1 MEHITPSVGLMTLAG
16 CLTFL
21 IAPNDEDPG
30 TDPRIAAMLNPN
42 LPTIVIDAG
51 HGGRDN
57 GAKANGLVEKE
68 LTLDMAF
75 RVEKQLQMNGYRTF
89 LTRKDDTFV
98 SLPDRSSLAN
108 RFDHSIFVSIHFNN
122 SISTSASGL
131 ETFYASSKVAPE
143 PEWSWAAFLA
153 RREPLESLDTGEN
166 LAGYIQT
173 ALVTKTE
180 ATNRGAKSQP
190 FYVIRHTRAPAV
202 LVEGGFL
209 SNPFEARLIA
219 TPEYR
224 ERLASAVVE
233 GVVQFANTMPKPGRP
248 ATQFAKASR

>member
-1 MEHITPSVGLMTLAG
+1 MTLAG

-68 LTLDMAF
+68 LTLDMAY
-75 RVEKQLQMNGYRTF
+75 RVEKQLQLNGFRTF

-108 RFDHSIFVSIHFNN
+108 KYDHSIFVSIHFNN
-122 SISTSASGL
+122 SINSSASGL

-143 PEWSWAAFLA
+143 PEWSWAAFLS

-166 LAGYIQT
+166 LAGYIQ
-173 ALVTKTE
+173 AAMVTKTE
-180 ATNRGAKSQP
+180 ASNRGAKAQP

-209 SNPFEARLIA
+209 SNPFEAQLIA
-219 TPEYR
+219 NPEYR

-248 ATQFAKASR
+248 PTQLAKASP

>member
-21 IAPNDEDPG
+21 IAPNDDPG
-30 TDPRIAAMLNPN
+30 TDPRIAAALNPD

-57 GAKANGLVEKE
+57 GAKGNGLVEKE
-68 LTLDMAF
+68 LTLDTAF
-75 RVEKQLQMNGYRTF
+75 RVEKLLQMNGFRTV

-98 SLPDRSSLAN
+98 SLPDRTELAN
-108 RFDHSIFVSIHFNN
+108 QFDPSIFVSIHFNN
-122 SISTSASGL
+122 SVSSSAVGL
-131 ETFYASSKVAPE
+131 ETFYASAKVAPD
-143 PEWSWAAFLA
+143 PEWSWVGFFAK
-153 RREPLESLDTGEN
+153 RKPLDYLDTGEN
-166 LAGYIQT
+166 LAGFIQA
-173 ALVTKTE
+173 ALVTHTDGG
-180 ATNRGAKSQP
+180 NRGAKAQA

-219 TPEYR
+219 NPEYR
-224 ERLASAVVE
+224 ERLAVAIVE
-233 GVVQFANTMPKPGRP
+233 GVVHYANTMPKPGKP
-248 ATQFAKASR
+248 ATQLVKASR

>member
-21 IAPNDEDPG
+21 IAPNDDPG
-30 TDPRIAAMLNPN
+30 TDPRITAMLNPD

-51 HGGRDN
+51 HGGQDP
-57 GAKANGLVEKE
+57 GTKGNGLVEKD

-75 RVEKQLQMNGYRTF
+75 RVEKQLQMNGFRTF

-98 SLPDRSSLAN
+98 SLADRAELAN
-108 RFDHSIFVSIHFNN
+108 KFDYSIFVSIHFNN
-122 SISTSASGL
+122 SISSSASGL
-131 ETFYASSKVAPE
+131 ETFYASEKIPPE
-143 PEWSWAAFLA
+143 PEWSWAGFFG
-153 RREPLESLDTGEN
+153 RRKPLESLDNGEN
-166 LAGYIQT
+166 LAGLIQT
-173 ALVTKTE
+173 ALVTRTE
-180 ATNRGAKSQP
+180 AENRGAKGRA

-209 SNPFEARLIA
+209 SNAFEARLIA
-219 TPEYR
+219 NPEYR

-233 GVVQFANTMPKPGRP
+233 GVVQFSNTMPKPGKP
-248 ATQFAKASR
+248 ATQLVKASP

>member
-21 IAPNDEDPG
+21 IAPNDDPG
-30 TDPRIAAMLNPN
+30 TDPRITAMLNPD

-51 HGGRDN
+51 HGGQDP
-57 GAKANGLVEKE
+57 GTKGNGLVEKD

-75 RVEKQLQMNGYRTF
+75 RVEKQLQMNGFRTF

-98 SLPDRSSLAN
+98 SLSDRTELAN

-122 SISTSASGL
+122 SISSSASGL
-131 ETFYASSKVAPE
+131 ETFYASEKIPPE
-143 PEWSWAAFLA
+143 PEWSWAGFFG
-153 RREPLESLDTGEN
+153 RRKPLESLDNGEN
-166 LAGYIQT
+166 LAGLIQT
-173 ALVTKTE
+173 ALVTRTE
-180 ATNRGAKSQP
+180 AENRGAKGQA

-209 SNPFEARLIA
+209 SNAFEARLIA
-219 TPEYR
+219 NPEYR

-233 GVVQFANTMPKPGRP
+233 GVVQFSNTMPKPGKP
-248 ATQFAKASR
+248 ATQLVKASP

>member
-21 IAPNDEDPG
+21 IAPNDDPG
-30 TDPRIAAMLNPN
+30 TDPRITAALRPD

-57 GAKANGLVEKE
+57 GTKGNGLVEKE

-75 RVEKQLQMNGYRTF
+75 RVEKQLQMNGFRTF

-98 SLPDRSSLAN
+98 SLPDRTELAN
-108 RFDHSIFVSIHFNN
+108 KFDHSLFVSIHFNN
-122 SISTSASGL
+122 SVSTSASGL
-131 ETFYASSKVAPE
+131 ETFYASQKIAPE
-143 PEWSWAAFLA
+143 PEWSWAGFFG
-153 RREPLESLDTGEN
+153 RRQPLESLDTGEN
-166 LAGYIQT
+166 LAGFIQT
-173 ALVTKTE
+173 ALVTRTE
-180 ATNRGAKSQP
+180 GGNRGAKGQA

-209 SNPFEARLIA
+209 SNTFEARLIA
-219 TPEYR
+219 NPEYR
-224 ERLASAVVE
+224 ELLASAIVE
-233 GVVQFANTMPKPGRP
+233 GVVHYANTMPKPRQP
-248 ATQFAKASR
+248 VTQLVKAAP